1 MTPDEVLDDILDAH
15 AGEVAACWS
24 LRHAAVVSPA
34 YDLADLAALDDRLER
49 HREGLAIAGDSGWEA
64 CERALEGEDPGEV
77 FAAGSI
83 ALETSNWVRFGR
95 ALDARG
101 HEPDAAR
108 ALVSAI
114 GWAPLSRV
122 VRAIHALLDPDVP
135 PALHFLGIAGCA
147 VHRHDPGH
155 HLEAMLRSD
164 TPRVRARSL
173 RAVGELARA
182 DLAAA
187 LREALAD
194 DDEPCRFWAAH
205 SLAALRDEHANDVL
219 RSIARSASPFAER
232 AADMLARR
240 VSAEGARELV
250 ETLAKDDRARCAIVA
265 AGASGRPGL
274 VPLLLEHAAVDDTA
288 RLAAWAISLVT
299 NAGASRALHTRAPT
313 GFQAGPNDDPADDD
327 VAMDP
332 DEDLPWLSPDALR
345 TWWSSH
351 AAEFPPDK
359 RHLLGRPIE
368 KPWLEHLLLHANQ
381 AVRGA
386 AAIELQ
392 FVAREKPRVAVG
404 APGFLQRR
412 ALTP

>member
-1 MTPDEVLDDILDAH
+1 MTEVLDDVLDAH
-15 AGEVAACWS
+15 AAEVAACWS

-34 YDLADLAALDDRLER
+34 YDLAELALLDDRLER
-49 HREGLAIAGDSGWEA
+49 HREGLAIAGDRGWEA

-122 VRAIHALLDPDVP
+122 ALAIDALLDPDVP
-135 PALHFLGIAGCA
+135 HALHFLGIAGCA
-147 VHRHDPGH
+147 VHRHDPGP
-155 HLEAMLRSD
+155 HLDALLHSA
-164 TPRVRARSL
+164 TARVRARAL
-173 RAVGELARA
+173 RAVGELARV

-187 LREALAD
+187 VREALSD

-205 SLAALRDEHANDVL
+205 SLAALRDERANDAL
-219 RSIARSASPFAER
+219 RSIARSASPLAER
-232 AADMLARR
+232 AAEMLARR
-240 VSAEGARELV
+240 LSAEGARELF
-250 ETLAKDDRARCAIVA
+250 ETLLSEGRPRAAIIA
-265 AGASGRPGL
+265 AGASGRSGL
-274 VPLLLEHAAVDDTA
+274 VPLLLEHAAIDDTA
-288 RLAAWAISLVT
+288 RLAAWSISLVT
-299 NAGASRALHTRAPT
+299 NAGATRALHARAPAN
-313 GFQAGPNDDPADDD
+313 FRAGPSDDPADED

-332 DEDLPWLSPDALR
+332 DEDLPWLSADALR
-345 TWWSSH
+345 AWWTAH
-351 AAEFPPDK
+351 AAEFAIDK
-359 RHLLGRPIE
+359 RYLLGRPVE
-368 KPWLEHLLLHANQ
+368 QPWLQHLLLHANQ

-392 FVAREKPRVAVG
+392 FVARDRPRFAVG
-404 APGFLQRR
+404 APGFHQRLQL
-412 ALTP
+412 AS

>member
-1 MTPDEVLDDILDAH
+1 MTDDEVLHEVLDAH

-24 LRHAAVVSPA
+24 LRHAAVSSPA
-34 YDLADLAALDDRLER
+34 YDLAELAALDDRLER
-49 HREGLAIAGDSGWEA
+49 HREGLAIAGDAGWEA

-77 FAAGSI
+77 FAAGVI

-122 VRAIHALLDPDVP
+122 APAFDALLDPHVP

-147 VHRHDPGH
+147 VHRHDPGP
-155 HLEAMLRSD
+155 HLDTMIRSE

-173 RAVGELARA
+173 RAAGELARA
-182 DLAAA
+182 DLGASLRDA
-187 LREALAD
+187 LGDE
-194 DDEPCRFWAAH
+194 DEPCRFWAAH
-205 SLAALRDEHANDVL
+205 SLASLRDDHANATL

-232 AADMLARR
+232 ASDVLARR
-240 VSAEGARELV
+240 VSADGARELV
-250 ETLAKDDRARCAIVA
+250 DTLLADGHVRSALVA

-274 VPLLLEHAAVDDTA
+274 VPLLLEHAAVDETA

-299 NAGASRALHTRAPT
+299 NAGAARSLHTRAPE
-313 GFQAGPNDDPADDD
+313 GFASGPNDDPADEN

-332 DEDLPWLSPDALR
+332 DEDLPWLSADALR
-345 TWWSSH
+345 DWWKAH

-359 RHLLGRPIE
+359 RYLLGRPTE
-368 KPWLEHLLLHANQ
+368 PSWLQHLLLRANQ

-386 AAIELQ
+386 AALELQ
-392 FVAREKPRVAVG
+392 FVARDRPRFAVG

-412 ALTP
+412 DLTP